1 MCATF
6 FIYIVYLKSLDRK
19 YPAAKTKLAE
29 LSHGVLITASSID
42 IYIYN
47 DTCDKADIITRSKT
61 FKASNLLHLK
71 EHLKIFSLISTLSL
85 KEPLRNILRNL
96 IFYSDIK

>member
-1 MCATF
+1 MTIF
-6 FIYIVYLKSLDRK
+6 PTIKRS
-19 YPAAKTKLAE
+19 KLAE
-29 LSHGVLITASSID
+29 LSHGVLITASSYD

-47 DTCDKADIITRSKT
+47 DTCDKADIITRGRT

-71 EHLKIFSLISTLSL
+71 EHLKIFSLISTLNL
-85 KEPLRNILRNL
+85 KEPLQNILRNF